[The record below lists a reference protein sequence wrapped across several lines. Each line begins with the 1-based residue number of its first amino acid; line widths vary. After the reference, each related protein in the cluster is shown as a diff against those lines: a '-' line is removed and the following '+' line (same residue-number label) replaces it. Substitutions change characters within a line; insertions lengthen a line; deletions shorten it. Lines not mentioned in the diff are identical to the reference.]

1 MGMFCR
7 IFTNLTWYL
16 GSETAEIKTLHEHQI
31 MGKMYENVIFETME
45 FGGPLFWDKPV
56 RRRNIDKIPAILA
69 EWCNSSTG
77 NKGCLWSFS
86 QKKNYWRLWWTLA
99 TAAFLCTVLTAPAT
113 FSRVFFCFAKQL
125 CLEPMFQKCYGLKV
139 CKMLGKNNKRL
150 WPWAFLG
157 TKKNA
162 GFHLPHLDRFTS
174 TNIN

>member
-86 QKKNYWRLWWTLA
+86 QKKKLLAAVVNLGNRSISVHRAHCPCYVFQGLFLFCKTVMSWTY
-99 TAAFLCTVLTAPAT
+99 VP
-113 FSRVFFCFAKQL
+113 
-125 CLEPMFQKCYGLKV
+125 
-139 CKMLGKNNKRL
+139 KMLWLESVQNAGKNNKRL

-157 TKKNA
+157 TKKMRA
-162 GFHLPHLDRFTS
+162 FTYP
-174 TNIN
+174 I